1 MSSLRVVTALGLAA
15 LTVVGTVAGS
25 ASAATA
31 GPAAPDHRGAP
42 NHVVGAYFAGW
53 ESGDFPVSK
62 IPADTVTNVFYAFS
76 TIADGAC
83 TVPSGAAG
91 DFAALKQLKASH
103 PNLKV
108 SISIGGWGA
117 GGFSDAA
124 LTDASRK
131 KVVGACLNTF
141 FRGYPGVFD
150 GVDIDWEFPVSGG
163 PAEIPARPADKQN
176 ATLLA
181 KEFRKELD
189 QLGGGHKLLTA
200 ALPAGRLQT
209 GKGKYGD
216 PYDPA
221 NSFDLGGIA
230 KVLDW
235 INLMTYDMGT
245 GFSPVS
251 TFNAP
256 MAQVPSDP
264 LGQPMKRWNNVTG
277 AVQYYEQH
285 GVPADRIVLGVPFY
299 GRGFHV
305 TQAGPNH
312 GLFQPWDTSFDP
324 GSWGDIKA
332 KLLTDPAWEQHW
344 DDNAQAPWLYNAA
357 EQKFVSFEN
366 PRSIG
371 IRSGYARAAGL
382 RGAFM
387 WEIAEDDSAHSMLN
401 AMAKPW

>member
-1 MSSLRVVTALGLAA
+1 MSPLRALALGVAA
-15 LTVVGTVAGS
+15 LTVAGTVTG
-25 ASAATA
+25 AATA
-31 GPAAPDHRGAP
+31 ATDHGHS
-42 NHVVGAYFAGW
+42 NHIVGAYFTAW
-53 ESGDFPVSK
+53 EHDAFPVSK
-62 IPADTVTNVFYAFS
+62 IPAAVTNVFYAFGG
-76 TIADGAC
+76 IANGVC
-83 TVPSGAAG
+83 AAPDAG
-91 DFAALKQLKASH
+91 NVADFAALKQLKAAR
-103 PNLKV
+103 PGLRV

-131 KVVGACLNTF
+131 KVVASCLTTF
-141 FRGYPGVFD
+141 FTTYPGTFD

-163 PAEIPARPADKQN
+163 PAEITARPVDKVN

-181 KEFRKELD
+181 KEFRRQLD
-189 QLGGGHKLLTA
+189 ALGGGHKLVTA

-221 NSFDLGGIA
+221 ASFELGQIA
-230 KVLDW
+230 QVLDW

-256 MAQVPSDP
+256 MGQVPADP

-277 AVQYYEQH
+277 AVRYYEQH
-285 GVPADRIVLGVPFY
+285 GVPADRMVLGVPYY

-312 GLFQPWDTSFDP
+312 GLFQPWDSGFDP
-324 GSWGDIKA
+324 GSWNDIKST
-332 KLLTDPAWEQHW
+332 LLTDPAWEQHW
-344 DDNAQAPWLYNAA
+344 DADARSPWLFNPGK
-357 EQKFVSFEN
+357 QVFVSYEN

-371 IRSGYARAAGL
+371 IRADFAKAAGL
-382 RGAFM
+382 RGAFT
-387 WEIAEDDSAHSMLN
+387 WEIAEDDAQHSMLN
-401 AMAKPW
+401 AMARPW

>member
-1 MSSLRVVTALGLAA
+1 MSSLRVLTALGLAA
-15 LTVVGTVAGS
+15 LTVAGTVTGA
-25 ASAATA
+25 ASAVAEPA
-31 GPAAPDHRGAP
+31 HGPS

-53 ESGDFPVSK
+53 ESGSFPVSQ
-62 IPADTVTNVFYAFS
+62 IPANTVTNVFYAFS
-76 TIADGAC
+76 TIAGGVC
-83 TVPSGAAG
+83 TVPDGAPA
-91 DFAALKQLKASH
+91 DFAALKQLKAGH

-117 GGFSDAA
+117 GGYSDAA

-131 KVVGACLNTF
+131 KFVGSCLNTF
-141 FRGYPGVFD
+141 FGTYKGVFD
-150 GVDIDWEFPVSGG
+150 GVDLDWEFPVSGG
-163 PAEIPARPADKQN
+163 PSEITARPADKRN

-181 KEFRKELD
+181 KEFRRQLD
-189 QLGGGHKLLTA
+189 GLGGSHKLLTA

-209 GKGKYGD
+209 GTGKYGD

-221 NSFDLGGIA
+221 NSFELGAIA

-235 INLMTYDMGT
+235 VNLMTYDMGT

-256 MAQVPSDP
+256 MAPVPADP

-277 AVQYYEQH
+277 AVRYYEQH
-285 GVPADRIVLGVPFY
+285 GVSADRIVLGVPFY

-305 TQAGPNH
+305 TQVGPNH

-324 GSWGDIKA
+324 GSWSDIK

-344 DDNAQAPWLYNAA
+344 DSNAQAPWLYNPA

-366 PRSIG
+366 PHSIG
-371 IRSGYARAAGL
+371 IRSDYARAAGL

-387 WEIAEDDSAHSMLN
+387 WEIAEDDSAHSMLT
-401 AMAKPW
+401 AMAQPW

>member
-1 MSSLRVVTALGLAA
+1 MSSLRALAIGVAALATVNLAVAGTVTA
-15 LTVVGTVAGS
+15 AG
-25 ASAATA
+25 ATAATTA
-31 GPAAPDHRGAP
+31 TAPS
-42 NHVVGAYFAGW
+42 NHIVGAYFTAW
-53 ESGDFPVSK
+53 EHDAFPVSR
-62 IPADTVTNVFYAFS
+62 IPAAVTNVFYAFGGIS
-76 TIADGAC
+76 NGVC
-83 TVPSGAAG
+83 AAPDTG
-91 DFAALKQLKASH
+91 NTADFAALKQLKAAR
-103 PNLKV
+103 PNLRV

-124 LTDASRK
+124 LTDASREK
-131 KVVGACLNTF
+131 LVSACLTTF
-141 FRGYPGVFD
+141 FKTYPGTFD
-150 GVDIDWEFPVSGG
+150 GVDVDWEFPVSGG
-163 PAEIPARPADKQN
+163 PAEITARPQDKAD

-181 KEFRKELD
+181 KEFRRQLD
-189 QLGGGHKLLTA
+189 ALPGGHKLLTA

-221 NSFDLGGIA
+221 ASFELATVA

-256 MAQVPSDP
+256 MGQVPADP

-277 AVQYYEQH
+277 AVRYYEQH
-285 GVPADRIVLGVPFY
+285 GVPADRMVLGVPYY

-312 GLFQPWDTSFDP
+312 GLFQPWDAGFDP
-324 GSWGDIKA
+324 GSWADIRS

-344 DDNAQAPWLYNAA
+344 DVNAQSPWLYNPAR
-357 EQKFVSFEN
+357 QVFVSYEN

-371 IRSGYARAAGL
+371 IRAAFAKAAGL
-382 RGAFM
+382 RGAFT
-387 WEIAEDDSAHSMLN
+387 WEIAEDDAQHSMLN
-401 AMAKPW
+401 AMSKPW

>member
-1 MSSLRVVTALGLAA
+1 MSSLRVATVLRLTSLGLAA
-15 LTVVGTVAGS
+15 LTVAGTVTGA
-25 ASAATA
+25 ASAATDR
-31 GPAAPDHRGAP
+31 PAPT

-53 ESGDFPVSK
+53 ESGSFPVSQ
-62 IPADTVTNVFYAFS
+62 IPANTVTNVFYAFS
-76 TIADGAC
+76 TIANGVC
-83 TVPSGAAG
+83 TVPDGAAA
-91 DFAALKQLKASH
+91 DFAALKQLKATH

-108 SISIGGWGA
+108 SISVGGWGA

-131 KVVGACLNTF
+131 KLVTACLNTF
-141 FRGYPGVFD
+141 FGTYKGTFD

-163 PAEIPARPADKQN
+163 PAEIPARPEDRQN

-181 KEFRKELD
+181 KEFRRQLD
-189 QLGGGHKLLTA
+189 GLGGSHKLLTA

-209 GKGKYGD
+209 EG

-221 NSFDLGGIA
+221 ASFDLGGIA
-230 KVLDW
+230 TVLDW

-245 GFSPVS
+245 GFSTVS

-256 MAQVPSDP
+256 MAPVPADP

-277 AVQYYEQH
+277 AVRYYEQH
-285 GVPADRIVLGVPFY
+285 GVPADRIVLGVPYY

-312 GLFQPWDTSFDP
+312 GLFQQWDTTFDP
-324 GSWGDIKA
+324 GSWGDIK
-332 KLLTDPAWEQHW
+332 KLLADPAWEQHW
-344 DDNAQAPWLYNAA
+344 DPNAQSPWLYNAA
-357 EQKFVSFEN
+357 GQKFVSYEN

-371 IRSGYARAAGL
+371 IRSDYARGAGL
-382 RGAFM
+382 RGAFT
-387 WEIAEDDSAHSMLN
+387 WEIAEDDSTQSMLT
-401 AMAKPW
+401 AMVRPWR

>member
-1 MSSLRVVTALGLAA
+1 MFSLRAFTALGLAA
-15 LTVVGTVAGS
+15 LTVAGTVGGA
-25 ASAATA
+25 ASAATNHH
-31 GPAAPDHRGAP
+31 PAPDD
-42 NHVVGAYFAGW
+42 HVVGAYFAGW
-53 ESGDFPVSK
+53 ERDSFPVSQ
-62 IPADTVTNVFYAFS
+62 IPVDTVTNVFYAFS
-76 TIADGAC
+76 TISNGVCA
-83 TVPSGAAG
+83 VPDGAAG

-103 PNLKV
+103 PKLKV

-131 KVVGACLNTF
+131 KFVGSCLNTF
-141 FRGYPGVFD
+141 FRSYQGVFD

-163 PAEIPARPADKQN
+163 PADITARPADRQN

-181 KEFRKELD
+181 KEFRRELD
-189 QLGGGHKLLTA
+189 ALGGPHKLLTG

-221 NSFDLGGIA
+221 ASFDLAAIG
-230 KVLDW
+230 KVVDW

-256 MAQVPSDP
+256 MRPVPADP

-277 AVQYYEQH
+277 AVQYYEMH
-285 GVPADRIVLGVPFY
+285 GVTPDRIVLGVPFY

-324 GSWGDIKA
+324 GSWSDIK

-344 DDNAQAPWLYNAA
+344 DSNAQAPWLYNPT

-371 IRSGYARAAGL
+371 IRSDYARRAGL

-387 WEIAEDDSAHSMLN
+387 WEIAEDDSAHSMLT

>member
-1 MSSLRVVTALGLAA
+1 MSSPRVLTALGLAA
-15 LTVVGTVAGS
+15 LTVVGTAAGA
-25 ASAATA
+25 ASAATTR
-31 GPAAPDHRGAP
+31 PVPD

-53 ESGDFPVSK
+53 ERGSFPVSQ

-76 TIADGAC
+76 TIANGVC
-83 TVPSGAAG
+83 TVPGGAAA
-91 DFAALKQLKASH
+91 DFAALKRLKAGH

-131 KVVGACLNTF
+131 KLVGACLDTF
-141 FRGYPGVFD
+141 FGTYRGTFD

-163 PAEIPARPADKQN
+163 PAEIPARPQDKPN

-181 KEFRKELD
+181 EEFRRQLD
-189 QLGGGHKLLTA
+189 RLGGGHKLLTA

-209 GKGKYGD
+209 EG

-221 NSFDLGGIA
+221 DSFDLGGIA
-230 KVLDW
+230 RVLDW
-235 INLMTYDMGT
+235 VNLMTYDMGT

-256 MAQVPSDP
+256 MAPVPADP

-277 AVQYYEQH
+277 AVEYYERH
-285 GVPADRIVLGVPFY
+285 GVPAHRIVLGVPFY

-312 GLFQPWDTSFDP
+312 GLFQPWDTTFDP
-324 GSWGDIKA
+324 GSWRDIE
-332 KLLTDPAWEQHW
+332 KLLADPAWEQHW
-344 DDNAQAPWLYNAA
+344 DGNARSPWLYNAA
-357 EQKFVSFEN
+357 ERKFVSFEN

-371 IRSGYARAAGL
+371 IRSDYACRAGL

-387 WEIAEDDSAHSMLN
+387 WEIAEDDSAHSMLT
-401 AMAKPW
+401 AMARPWR

>member
-1 MSSLRVVTALGLAA
+1 MSSLRALTALGLAA
-15 LTVVGTVAGS
+15 LAVVGTVAGS
-25 ASAATA
+25 ASAATDNSA
-31 GPAAPDHRGAP
+31 TPDRHTVP

-53 ESGDFPVSK
+53 ESGTYPVSQ

-76 TIADGAC
+76 TIANGVCAAPDGAA
-83 TVPSGAAG
+83 S

-103 PNLKV
+103 PKLKV
-108 SISIGGWGA
+108 SISVGGWGA

-131 KVVGACLNTF
+131 KFVGSCLNTF
-141 FRGYPGVFD
+141 FRTYQGVFD

-163 PAEIPARPADKQN
+163 PAEITARPQDKQN

-181 KEFRKELD
+181 KEFRRELD
-189 QLGGGHKLLTA
+189 QLGGSRKLLTA

-209 GKGKYGD
+209 GTGKYGD

-221 NSFDLGGIA
+221 ASFDLGGIA

-235 INLMTYDMGT
+235 VNLMTYDMGT

-256 MAQVPSDP
+256 MAPVPSDP

-277 AVQYYEQH
+277 AVRYYEQH

-312 GLFQPWDTSFDP
+312 GLFQPWDASFDP

-344 DDNAQAPWLYNAA
+344 DANAQAPWLYNAA

-371 IRSGYARAAGL
+371 IRSDYARQAGL

-387 WEIAEDDSAHSMLN
+387 WEIAEDDSARSMLT

>member
-1 MSSLRVVTALGLAA
+1 MSSLRVMAALGVAA
-15 LTVVGTVAGS
+15 LTVAGTVAGG
-25 ASAATA
+25 AAAATTSH
-31 GPAAPDHRGAP
+31 GPSSKSPSG
-42 NHVVGAYFAGW
+42 HVVGAYFAGW
-53 ESGDFPVSK
+53 ESSDFPVSS
-62 IPADTVTNVFYAFS
+62 IPVDKVTNVFYAFS
-76 TIADGAC
+76 TIADGVC
-83 TVPSGAAG
+83 TVPDGAAK
-91 DFAALKQLKASH
+91 DFAALKQLKAGH
-103 PNLKV
+103 PDLKV

-131 KVVGACLNTF
+131 KVASACLATF
-141 FRGYPGVFD
+141 FKTYPGTFD

-163 PAEIPARPADKQN
+163 PAEITARPQDKVN

-181 KEFRKELD
+181 KEFRRQLD
-189 QLGGGHKLLTA
+189 ALPGGHKLLTA

-209 GKGKYGD
+209 GKGQYGD

-221 NSFDLGGIA
+221 ASFELGKVA
-230 KVLDW
+230 QVLDW
-235 INLMTYDMGT
+235 VNLMTYDMGT

-256 MAQVPSDP
+256 MGQVPADP

-285 GVPADRIVLGVPFY
+285 GVPADRMVLGVPYY

-312 GLFQPWDTSFDP
+312 GLFQPWDTGFDP
-324 GSWGDIKA
+324 GSWSDIKS

-344 DDNAQAPWLYNAA
+344 DANAQSPWLYNPAK
-357 EQKFVSFEN
+357 QVFVSYEN

-371 IRSGYARAAGL
+371 IRADFAKAAGL
-382 RGAFM
+382 RGAFT
-387 WEIAEDDSAHSMLN
+387 WEIAEDDAQHSMLK

>member
-1 MSSLRVVTALGLAA
+1 MSSLRVFTALGLAA
-15 LTVVGTVAGS
+15 LTVAGTVTGAAS
-25 ASAATA
+25 TSAATSNH
-31 GPAAPDHRGAP
+31 GPS

-53 ESGDFPVSK
+53 ESGSYPVSQ
-62 IPADTVTNVFYAFS
+62 IPANTVTNVFYAFS
-76 TIADGAC
+76 TIANGVC
-83 TVPSGAAG
+83 TVPDGAAA

-124 LTDASRK
+124 LTEASRK
-131 KVVGACLNTF
+131 KFVGACLNTF
-141 FRGYPGVFD
+141 FGTYKGTFD
-150 GVDIDWEFPVSGG
+150 GVDIDWEFPRSGG
-163 PAEIPARPADKQN
+163 PADITARPEDKQN

-181 KEFRKELD
+181 KEFRRELD
-189 QLGGGHKLLTA
+189 GLGGPHKLLTA

-209 GKGKYGD
+209 GKGQYGD

-221 NSFDLGGIA
+221 NSFELGAIA

-235 INLMTYDMGT
+235 VNLMTYDMGT

-256 MAQVPSDP
+256 MAQVPADP

-312 GLFQPWDTSFDP
+312 GLFQPWDASFDP
-324 GSWGDIKA
+324 GSWSDIK

-344 DDNAQAPWLYNAA
+344 DRNAQAPWLYNPT

-371 IRSGYARAAGL
+371 IRSDYARAAGL